1 MSTQSL
7 DAYRRT
13 VDDIDDIT
21 LIPNPTNN
29 LVADVLKQRYNR
41 QLFYVRYYFLYS
53 YTT

>member
-41 QLFYVRYYFLYS
+41 QLFYVCLLFFVFL
-53 YTT
+53 TT